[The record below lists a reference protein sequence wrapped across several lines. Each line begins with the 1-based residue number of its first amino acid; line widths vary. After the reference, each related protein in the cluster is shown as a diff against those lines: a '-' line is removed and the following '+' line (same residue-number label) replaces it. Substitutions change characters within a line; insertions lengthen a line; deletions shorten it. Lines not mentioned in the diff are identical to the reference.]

1 MKELMKTKN
10 INPLAG
16 VILAAGKGTRT
27 NLSYTN
33 KVLLHYHGQA
43 LIDYPVKLLKKLQV
57 PAYVVVGYKKEEV
70 KKYLGN
76 KVFYVEQKEQAGTG
90 GAVLSCLTNL
100 SGKTS
105 NLLVM
110 FGDHAFFYTPHLIK
124 KLISLHQKTRAA
136 VTVLTVTTNNPVGYG
151 RVIRNAK
158 KQITAVVEENNL
170 TGEQNT
176 IKEIVTGL
184 YCFQVG
190 FLRKYKNKLRRHSTT
205 GEYYLSDFVEIARSF
220 GKTISEV
227 NSHEEK
233 LAWGVNTMSDLE
245 RIKEVMV

>member
-1 MKELMKTKN
+1 MKTN
-10 INPLAG
+10 YSNSLAG
-16 VILAAGKGTRT
+16 VILAAGKGART
-27 NLSYTN
+27 NLSHIN
-33 KVLLHYHGQA
+33 KVLLHYHGHA
-43 LIDYPVKLLKKLQV
+43 LIDYPVKLLKTLKIPV
-57 PAYVVVGYKKEEV
+57 YVVVGYKKEEV

-76 KVFYVEQKEQAGTG
+76 KVFYIEQKEQAGTG

-100 SGKTS
+100 SGKTR

-110 FGDHAFFYTPHLIK
+110 FGDHAFFYIPHLIK

-158 KQITAVVEENNL
+158 KQITAIVEEKNL

-190 FLRKYKNKLRRHSTT
+190 FLRKYKDKLRHHTTT
-205 GEYYLSDFVEIARSF
+205 GEYYLSDYIALANQY
-220 GKTISEV
+220 GKKVSEV
-227 NSHEEK
+227 KSKDEK
-233 LAWGVNTMSDLE
+233 LSWGVNTLTDLE
-245 RIKEVMV
+245 RIERKTI